1 MSLDDPASRTF
12 SDSWHRVAKVRVELR
27 SSVRAHRQVF
37 RGEPWVMLRDTL
49 SSDWFRVSG
58 EAWAFVSRLS
68 LERTIED
75 AWMLTLEAD
84 PDTALTQEE
93 VVQLLGQLNLSN
105 LLNFDRSSAGA
116 SLFERYRKRRNQET
130 KALLMGFL
138 AIKIPLI
145 DPDRMLRAAMPLI
158 RFLFGP
164 LGAVLYFVLLAAAGK
179 ALIDSADLLFSQG
192 AGLLSPGNLPLL
204 YVGFIIAKVIH
215 EFGHAAVCKRY
226 GGEVHKMGVMLL
238 IFAPMPYVDATSSW
252 GFRSRGERMLTGAA
266 GVITELGVAAVAAL
280 LWANTAPGVVNA
292 IAYNVIFVA
301 SVSSIL
307 FNLTPLLRF
316 DGYHMLVDFLDVPN
330 LFQRSREQL
339 RYLGERFVLA
349 LPNAKPAART
359 LTEAWL
365 LPIYG
370 VTSIVYWLMLMATIV
385 FFIAGEYLDLGVA
398 LAWILGFTVVV
409 VPLWKFLKFL
419 TTSPRLHHYRARTL
433 ALACA
438 VAALV
443 LVPLAMVPMPDRI
456 RASGVL
462 EATVYRQLNSES
474 PGYMV
479 ELMALPGASVR
490 RGEPLMRLESPELL
504 FDLRAALLQR
514 EQLLAQ
520 ELRATALSVAD
531 LLPLRHQREAV
542 ESVITELERQ
552 RAALLVTAP
561 VDGIWSAPDFDT
573 GLGRWVARG
582 APLGAIVD
590 PASWR
595 FVAVLPQVATHLFD
609 NRVHQVELR
618 LRGQEHVN
626 VTAPEA
632 KIVPFETGTL
642 PSRALGFAGG
652 GDIAVSASDQNG
664 LTAAE
669 PFFRIQAPLPV
680 EALGDG
686 LGLAHGRLGTIRL
699 TLDDAPLLL
708 QWERGVRQFLQRRF
722 RV

>member
-1 MSLDDPASRTF
+1 MSVDDPASRTF

-27 SSVRAHRQVF
+27 SSVRAHRQTF
-37 RGEPWVMLRDTL
+37 RGDTWVMLRDTL

-58 EAWAFVSRLS
+58 EAWAFVTRLS

-93 VVQLLGQLNLSN
+93 GEQLLGQLNLSN

-116 SLFERYRKRRNQET
+116 SLFERYRKRRRQET

-145 DPDRMLRAAMPLI
+145 DPDRMLQAAMPLI

-164 LGAVLYFVLLAAAGK
+164 FGAVLYLALLAVAGK
-179 ALIDSADLLFSQG
+179 TLIDSADSLFSQG

-252 GFRSRGERMLTGAA
+252 GFRSRAERMLTGAA
-266 GVITELGVAAVAAL
+266 GVIAELGVAAVAAL

-301 SVSSIL
+301 SVSSVL
-307 FNLTPLLRF
+307 FNLNPLLRF

-339 RYLGERFVLA
+339 RYLGERFLLA
-349 LPNAKPAART
+349 LPNGKPAART
-359 LTEAWL
+359 RTEAWL
-365 LPIYG
+365 LPLYG

-419 TTSPRLHHYRARTL
+419 STSPRLHHYRARTVAL
-433 ALACA
+433 ALV
-438 VAALV
+438 VAAV
-443 LVPLAMVPMPDRI
+443 ILVPLSWVPMPDRI

-462 EATVYRQLNSES
+462 EASAYRQLNSES
-474 PGYMV
+474 PGFLV

-520 ELRATALSVAD
+520 ELRATSLSVAD

-542 ESVITELERQ
+542 ESVIAELERQ

-561 VDGIWSAPDFDT
+561 IEGIWSAPDFDT

-590 PASWR
+590 PSSWR

-609 NRVHQVELR
+609 NRVHRVELR
-618 LRGQEHVN
+618 LRGQEHLNIV
-626 VTAPEA
+626 APEA

-652 GDIAVSASDQNG
+652 GDIAVSSADQNG
-664 LTAAE
+664 LTAVE
-669 PFFRIQAPLPV
+669 PFFRIQAPLPI

>member
-1 MSLDDPASRTF
+1 MSMDDPASRTF

-27 SSVRAHRQVF
+27 SSVRAHRQTF
-37 RGEPWVMLRDTL
+37 RGDTWVMLRDTL

-116 SLFERYRKRRNQET
+116 SLFERYAKRRRQET

-138 AIKIPLI
+138 AIKIPIL
-145 DPDRMLRAAMPLI
+145 DPDRMLAAAMPLI
-158 RFLFGP
+158 RVLFGP
-164 LGAVLYFVLLAAAGK
+164 IGAVLYLVLLAVAGK
-179 ALIDSADLLFSQG
+179 ALIDSADSLFSQS
-192 AGLLSPGNLPLL
+192 AGLLAPGNLPLL
-204 YVGFIIAKVIH
+204 YVGFIIAKVVH

-252 GFRSRGERMLTGAA
+252 GFRSRGERLLTGAA
-266 GVITELGVAAVAAL
+266 GVIAELGVAAVAAL
-280 LWANTAPGVVNA
+280 LWAHTAPGAVNA

-301 SVSSIL
+301 SVSSLL
-307 FNLTPLLRF
+307 FNLNPLLRF

-339 RYLGERFVLA
+339 RYLGERFLLA
-349 LPNAKPAART
+349 LPNGKPAART

-365 LPIYG
+365 LPLYG

-419 TTSPRLHHYRARTL
+419 TTSPRLHHYRARTV
-433 ALACA
+433 ALAML
-438 VAALV
+438 VAAVVIL
-443 LVPLAMVPMPDRI
+443 PLSLVPMPDRI

-462 EATVYRQLNSES
+462 EASVYRQLNSDS
-474 PGYMV
+474 PGFLV

-520 ELRATALSVAD
+520 ELRATSLSVAD
-531 LLPLRHQREAV
+531 LMPLRHQREAV
-542 ESVITELERQ
+542 ESVIAELERQ
-552 RAALLVTAP
+552 RAALLVTSP
-561 VDGIWSAPDFDT
+561 IDGIWSAPDLDT

-590 PASWR
+590 PGSWR

-618 LRGQEHVN
+618 LRGQEHLNIV
-626 VTAPEA
+626 APEA

-669 PFFRIQAPLPV
+669 PFFRIQAMLPI
-680 EALGDG
+680 ESLGDG

>member
-1 MSLDDPASRTF
+1 
-12 SDSWHRVAKVRVELR
+12 VELR
-27 SSVRAHRQVF
+27 SSVRAHRQTF
-37 RGEPWVMLRDTL
+37 RGDTWVMLRDTL

-116 SLFERYRKRRNQET
+116 SLFERYRKRRRQET

-145 DPDRMLRAAMPLI
+145 DPDRMLQAAMPLI

-164 LGAVLYFVLLAAAGK
+164 FGAVLYLALLAVAGK
-179 ALIDSADLLFSQG
+179 ALIDSADSLFSQG

-226 GGEVHKMGVMLL
+226 G
-238 IFAPMPYVDATSSW
+238 A
-252 GFRSRGERMLTGAA
+252 ERMLTGAA
-266 GVITELGVAAVAAL
+266 GVIAELGVAAVAAL
-280 LWANTAPGVVNA
+280 LWASTAPGVVNA

-301 SVSSIL
+301 SVSSVL
-307 FNLTPLLRF
+307 FNLNPLLRF

-339 RYLGERFVLA
+339 RYLGERFLLA
-349 LPNAKPAART
+349 LPNGKPAART
-359 LTEAWL
+359 RTEAWL
-365 LPIYG
+365 LPLYG

-419 TTSPRLHHYRARTL
+419 STSPRLHHYRARTVAL
-433 ALACA
+433 ALA
-438 VAALV
+438 VAAV
-443 LVPLAMVPMPDRI
+443 IVVPLSWVPMPDRI

-462 EATVYRQLNSES
+462 EASAYRQLNSES
-474 PGYMV
+474 PGFLV

-520 ELRATALSVAD
+520 ELRATSLSVAD

-542 ESVITELERQ
+542 ESVIAELERQ

-561 VDGIWSAPDFDT
+561 IEGIWSAPDFDT

-590 PASWR
+590 PSSWR

-609 NRVHQVELR
+609 NRVHRVELR
-618 LRGQEHVN
+618 LRGQEHLNIV
-626 VTAPEA
+626 APEA

-652 GDIAVSASDQNG
+652 GDIAVSSADQNG
-664 LTAAE
+664 LTAVE
-669 PFFRIQAPLPV
+669 PFFRIQAPLPI

>member
-1 MSLDDPASRTF
+1 VLY
-12 SDSWHRVAKVRVELR
+12 L
-27 SSVRAHRQVF
+27 
-37 RGEPWVMLRDTL
+37 
-49 SSDWFRVSG
+49 
-58 EAWAFVSRLS
+58 
-68 LERTIED
+68 
-75 AWMLTLEAD
+75 
-84 PDTALTQEE
+84 
-93 VVQLLGQLNLSN
+93 
-105 LLNFDRSSAGA
+105 
-116 SLFERYRKRRNQET
+116 
-130 KALLMGFL
+130 ALL
-138 AIKIPLI
+138 
-145 DPDRMLRAAMPLI
+145 
-158 RFLFGP
+158 
-164 LGAVLYFVLLAAAGK
+164 AVAGK
-179 ALIDSADLLFSQG
+179 TLIDSADSLFSQG

-266 GVITELGVAAVAAL
+266 GVIAELGVAAVAAL

-301 SVSSIL
+301 SVSSVL
-307 FNLTPLLRF
+307 FNLNPLLRF

-339 RYLGERFVLA
+339 RYLGERFLLA

-409 VPLWKFLKFL
+409 LPLWKFLKFL
-419 TTSPRLHHYRARTL
+419 TTSPRLHHYRARTV
-433 ALACA
+433 ALTLA
-438 VAALV
+438 VAAV
-443 LVPLAMVPMPDRI
+443 ILVPLAMVPMPDRI

-462 EATVYRQLNSES
+462 EATTYRQLNSES
-474 PGYMV
+474 PGFLV
-479 ELMALPGASVR
+479 ELMALPGAGVR

-520 ELRATALSVAD
+520 ELRATSLSVAD

-542 ESVITELERQ
+542 ESVIAELERQ

-590 PASWR
+590 PGSWR

-609 NRVHQVELR
+609 NRVHRVELR
-618 LRGQEHVN
+618 LRGQEHLN
-626 VTAPEA
+626 VVAPEA
-632 KIVPFETGTL
+632 RIVPFETGTL

-664 LTAAE
+664 LTAVE
-669 PFFRIQAPLPV
+669 PFFRIQAPLQV
-680 EALGDG
+680 ESLGEG

-699 TLDDAPLLL
+699 TLDDAPLLV

>member
-1 MSLDDPASRTF
+1 VLY
-12 SDSWHRVAKVRVELR
+12 L
-27 SSVRAHRQVF
+27 
-37 RGEPWVMLRDTL
+37 
-49 SSDWFRVSG
+49 
-58 EAWAFVSRLS
+58 
-68 LERTIED
+68 
-75 AWMLTLEAD
+75 
-84 PDTALTQEE
+84 
-93 VVQLLGQLNLSN
+93 
-105 LLNFDRSSAGA
+105 
-116 SLFERYRKRRNQET
+116 
-130 KALLMGFL
+130 ALL
-138 AIKIPLI
+138 
-145 DPDRMLRAAMPLI
+145 
-158 RFLFGP
+158 
-164 LGAVLYFVLLAAAGK
+164 AVAGK
-179 ALIDSADLLFSQG
+179 TLIDSADSLFSQG

-266 GVITELGVAAVAAL
+266 GVIAELGVAAVAAL

-301 SVSSIL
+301 SVSSVL
-307 FNLTPLLRF
+307 FNLNPLLRF

-339 RYLGERFVLA
+339 RYLGERFLLA
-349 LPNAKPAART
+349 LPNGKPAART
-359 LTEAWL
+359 RTEAWL
-365 LPIYG
+365 LPLYG

-419 TTSPRLHHYRARTL
+419 STSPRLHHYRARTVAL
-433 ALACA
+433 ALV
-438 VAALV
+438 VAAV
-443 LVPLAMVPMPDRI
+443 ILVPLSWVPMPDRI

-462 EATVYRQLNSES
+462 EASAYRQLNSES
-474 PGYMV
+474 PGFLV

-520 ELRATALSVAD
+520 ELRATSLSVAD

-542 ESVITELERQ
+542 ESVIAELERQ

-561 VDGIWSAPDFDT
+561 IEGIWSAPDFDT

-590 PASWR
+590 PSSWR

-609 NRVHQVELR
+609 NRVHRVELR
-618 LRGQEHVN
+618 LRGQEHLNIV
-626 VTAPEA
+626 APEA

-652 GDIAVSASDQNG
+652 GDIAVSSADQNG
-664 LTAAE
+664 LTAVE
-669 PFFRIQAPLPV
+669 PFFRIQAPLPI

>member
-1 MSLDDPASRTF
+1 
-12 SDSWHRVAKVRVELR
+12 
-27 SSVRAHRQVF
+27 
-37 RGEPWVMLRDTL
+37 
-49 SSDWFRVSG
+49 VSG

-116 SLFERYRKRRNQET
+116 SLFERYRKRRRQET

-145 DPDRMLRAAMPLI
+145 DPDRMLQAAMPLI

-164 LGAVLYFVLLAAAGK
+164 FGAVLYLALLAVAGK
-179 ALIDSADLLFSQG
+179 ALIDSADSLFSQG

-252 GFRSRGERMLTGAA
+252 GFRSRAERMLTGAA
-266 GVITELGVAAVAAL
+266 GVIAELGVAAVAAL
-280 LWANTAPGVVNA
+280 LWASTAPGVVNA

-301 SVSSIL
+301 SVSSVL
-307 FNLTPLLRF
+307 FNLNPLLRF

-339 RYLGERFVLA
+339 RYLGERFLLA
-349 LPNAKPAART
+349 LPNGKPAART
-359 LTEAWL
+359 RTEAWL
-365 LPIYG
+365 LPLYG

-419 TTSPRLHHYRARTL
+419 STSPRLHHYRARTVAL
-433 ALACA
+433 ALA
-438 VAALV
+438 VAAV
-443 LVPLAMVPMPDRI
+443 IVVPLSWVPMPDRI

-462 EATVYRQLNSES
+462 EASAYRQLNSES
-474 PGYMV
+474 PGFLV

-520 ELRATALSVAD
+520 ELRATSLSVAD

-542 ESVITELERQ
+542 ESVIAELERQ

-561 VDGIWSAPDFDT
+561 IEGIWSAPDFDT

-590 PASWR
+590 PSSWR

-609 NRVHQVELR
+609 NRVHRVELR
-618 LRGQEHVN
+618 LRGQEHLNIV
-626 VTAPEA
+626 APEA

-652 GDIAVSASDQNG
+652 GDIAVSSADQNG
-664 LTAAE
+664 LTAVE
-669 PFFRIQAPLPV
+669 PFFRIQAPLPI

>member
-1 MSLDDPASRTF
+1 
-12 SDSWHRVAKVRVELR
+12 
-27 SSVRAHRQVF
+27 
-37 RGEPWVMLRDTL
+37 
-49 SSDWFRVSG
+49 
-58 EAWAFVSRLS
+58 
-68 LERTIED
+68 
-75 AWMLTLEAD
+75 
-84 PDTALTQEE
+84 
-93 VVQLLGQLNLSN
+93 
-105 LLNFDRSSAGA
+105 
-116 SLFERYRKRRNQET
+116 
-130 KALLMGFL
+130 
-138 AIKIPLI
+138 
-145 DPDRMLRAAMPLI
+145 MPL
-158 RFLFGP
+158 P
-164 LGAVLYFVLLAAAGK
+164 
-179 ALIDSADLLFSQG
+179 
-192 AGLLSPGNLPLL
+192 N
-204 YVGFIIAKVIH
+204 
-215 EFGHAAVCKRY
+215 
-226 GGEVHKMGVMLL
+226 
-238 IFAPMPYVDATSSW
+238 
-252 GFRSRGERMLTGAA
+252 
-266 GVITELGVAAVAAL
+266 
-280 LWANTAPGVVNA
+280 
-292 IAYNVIFVA
+292 
-301 SVSSIL
+301 
-307 FNLTPLLRF
+307 PLLRF

-339 RYLGERFVLA
+339 RYLGERFLLA
-349 LPNAKPAART
+349 LPNGKPAART

-365 LPIYG
+365 LPLYG

-419 TTSPRLHHYRARTL
+419 TTSPRLHHYRARTV
-433 ALACA
+433 ALAML
-438 VAALV
+438 VAAV
-443 LVPLAMVPMPDRI
+443 IIVPLSLVPMPDRI

-462 EATVYRQLNSES
+462 EASVYRQLNSDS
-474 PGYMV
+474 PGFLV

-520 ELRATALSVAD
+520 ELRATSLSVAD
-531 LLPLRHQREAV
+531 LMPLRHQREAV
-542 ESVITELERQ
+542 ESVIAELERQ
-552 RAALLVTAP
+552 RAALLVTSP
-561 VDGIWSAPDFDT
+561 IDGIWSAPDLDT

-590 PASWR
+590 PGSWR

-618 LRGQEHVN
+618 LRGQEHLNIV
-626 VTAPEA
+626 APEA

-669 PFFRIQAPLPV
+669 PFFRIQAMLPI
-680 EALGDG
+680 ESLGDG

>member
-1 MSLDDPASRTF
+1 MSVDDPASRTF

-27 SSVRAHRQVF
+27 SSVRAHRQTF
-37 RGEPWVMLRDTL
+37 RGHAWVMLRDTL
-49 SSDWFRVSG
+49 SSDWFRVG
-58 EAWAFVSRLS
+58 GDAWAFLSRLS
-68 LERTIED
+68 LDRTIEE

-84 PDTALTQEE
+84 PDSALTQEE

-116 SLFERYRKRRNQET
+116 SLFERYRKRRRQET
-130 KALLMGFL
+130 RALLMGFL
-138 AIKIPLI
+138 AIKVPLI
-145 DPDRMLRAAMPLI
+145 DPDRMLQAAMPLI
-158 RFLFGP
+158 RLIFGP
-164 LGAVLYFVLLAAAGK
+164 VGAVFYLALLVIAGK
-179 ALIDSADLLFSQG
+179 ALIESADRLFSQS
-192 AGLLSPGNLPLL
+192 AGLLAPGNLPLL
-204 YVGFIIAKVIH
+204 YVGFIIAKVVH

-238 IFAPMPYVDATSSW
+238 IFAPMPYVDATASW
-252 GFRSRGERMLTGAA
+252 GFRSRAERMLTGAA
-266 GVITELGVAAVAAL
+266 GVIAELGVAAVAAL
-280 LWANTAPGVVNA
+280 LWAHTAPGAVNA

-301 SVSSIL
+301 SVSSLL
-307 FNLTPLLRF
+307 FNLNPLLRF
-316 DGYHMLVDFLDVPN
+316 DGYHILVDFLDVPN

-339 RYLGERFVLA
+339 RYIGERYLLA
-349 LPNAKPAART
+349 LPNPKPAARS

-409 VPLWKFLKFL
+409 VPLWKFGKFL
-419 TTSPRLHHYRARTL
+419 FTSPRLNHYRTRTV
-433 ALACA
+433 ALASV
-438 VAALV
+438 VAAAII
-443 LVPLAMVPMPDRI
+443 VPLALVPMPDRI

-462 EATVYRQLNSES
+462 EASAYRQLNSES
-474 PGYMV
+474 SGFLV

-490 RGEPLMRLESPELL
+490 QGEPLMRLESPELE
-504 FDLRAALLQR
+504 FDLRAARLQR
-514 EQLLAQ
+514 GQLLAQ
-520 ELRATALSVAD
+520 ELRATSMSVAD
-531 LLPLRHQREAV
+531 LMPLREQRMAV
-542 ESVITELERQ
+542 ESVIVELERQ
-552 RAALLVTAP
+552 RAALLVSAP
-561 VDGIWSAPDFDT
+561 IDGIWSAPDLDT
-573 GLGRWVARG
+573 ALGRWVVRG
-582 APLGAIVD
+582 AALGAIVD
-590 PASWR
+590 PGGWR

-618 LRGQEHVN
+618 LRGQEHLNIV
-626 VTAPEA
+626 APEA

-652 GDIAVSASDQNG
+652 GDIAVTPTDQNG

-669 PFFRIQAPLPV
+669 PFFRIQAPLPL
-680 EALGDG
+680 EALGGG

-699 TLDDAPLLL
+699 TLDDAPLLV
-708 QWERGVRQFLQRRF
+708 QWERGIRQFLQRRF